1 MSDCCERS
9 LLRLLTPVIGNEP
22 ADFRAA
28 AIASVVE
35 GLADALSS
43 LIPLPL
49 YDPEPTSVVRRSNC

>member
-1 MSDCCERS
+1 
-9 LLRLLTPVIGNEP
+9 LLTPVIGNEP

-49 YDPEPTSVVRRSNC
+49 YDPEPTSVVRRGNC